1 MLEREKGTG
10 ENSGPGFKK
19 KKKKK
24 HPAKKKVARMK
35 WNLGKGC
42 FSVWCSLYSFPSLF
56 RDLALTK
63 KVD

>member
-19 KKKKK
+19 NKKK